1 MAARWRPSC
10 GGADQCT
17 GFPHSRPLPGMTF
30 VMQMQ
35 ASHSP
40 VYRPLMGGLSVLA
53 LLGLLGLD
61 SSLLWVVLCAV
72 AYLAVSLVS
81 IH

>member
-1 MAARWRPSC
+1 
-10 GGADQCT
+10 
-17 GFPHSRPLPGMTF
+17 
-30 VMQMQ
+30 MQMQ

-40 VYRPLMGGLSVLA
+40 VYHPLIGVLSALA

-72 AYLAVSLVS
+72 VYLAVSLVS